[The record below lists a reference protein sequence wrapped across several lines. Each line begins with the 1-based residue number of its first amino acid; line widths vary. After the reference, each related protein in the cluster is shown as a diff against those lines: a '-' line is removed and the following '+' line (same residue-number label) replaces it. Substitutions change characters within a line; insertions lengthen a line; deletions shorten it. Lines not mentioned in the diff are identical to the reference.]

1 MPDAGSR
8 PATGPL
14 PGPRHPRPAAPAIP
28 APPLEDGIILT
39 VARDDDADQIV
50 KLQYLCYQSEAEL
63 YGDHAIAP
71 LTETVAELRG
81 LLAAGGDDGRRG
93 DATVILVARRG
104 WEVVAAV
111 RGRLDGD
118 TCRVGRLITHP
129 RLRRRGL
136 ASRLLAEIEL
146 RHPTAARFE
155 LFTGARSVD
164 NIRLYTRCGYRET
177 RRAVDAGIEM
187 MFLAKPAGA
196 SA

>member
-1 MPDAGSR
+1 
-8 PATGPL
+8 
-14 PGPRHPRPAAPAIP
+14 
-28 APPLEDGIILT
+28 
-39 VARDDDADQIV
+39 
-50 KLQYLCYQSEAEL
+50 LQYLCYQSEAEL
-63 YGDHAIAP
+63 YGDHSIAP

-81 LLAAGGDDGRRG
+81 ILAAGGDGRRGDGRRG
-93 DATVILVARRG
+93 DATVILVAQRD

-118 TCRVGRLITHP
+118 TCRVGRLVTHP

-146 RHPTAARFE
+146 HHPTAARFE

-177 RRAVDAGIEM
+177 RRAVEGGIEM
-187 MFLAKPAGA
+187 MFLAKPAGTPT
-196 SA
+196 

>member
-8 PATGPL
+8 SVPD
-14 PGPRHPRPAAPAIP
+14 PRPAAAAAIP
-28 APPLEDGIILT
+28 APPPDDGIVLAA
-39 VARDDDADQIV
+39 ARGEDADQIV

-63 YGDHAIAP
+63 YGDHSIAP
-71 LTETVAELRG
+71 LTESVAELRG
-81 LLAAGGDDGRRG
+81 ILTEGGDGWRDG
-93 DATVILVARRG
+93 ATLVLVARRG

-118 TCRVGRLITHP
+118 TCRVGRLVTHP

-146 RHPTAARFE
+146 RCPTAARFE
-155 LFTGARSVD
+155 LFTGARSAD

-177 RRAVDAGIEM
+177 RRAVDGGIEM

-196 SA
+196 PA

>member
-1 MPDAGSR
+1 MAL
-8 PATGPL
+8 AT
-14 PGPRHPRPAAPAIP
+14 
-28 APPLEDGIILT
+28 
-39 VARDDDADQIV
+39 ARDEDADQIV

-63 YGDHAIAP
+63 YGDYSIAP

-81 LLAAGGDDGRRG
+81 ILAAGGDGRSDG
-93 DATVILVARRG
+93 ATVVLVARRG

-118 TCRVGRLITHP
+118 ICRVGRLVTHP

-164 NIRLYTRCGYRET
+164 NIRLYTRRGYRET
-177 RRAVDAGIEM
+177 GRAVDGGIEM
-187 MFLAKPAGA
+187 MFLAKPAGTPA
-196 SA
+196 